1 MSSSVANFSSGVG
14 VMDATLTGITSP
26 VLDTNSAVGTADLS
40 LNATQQQYVISNT
53 NFTTATATVGNGIS
67 FSGWFY
73 PSGTQTVNSTIFD
86 ISGSGCAV
94 SLYYGTSNQLYG
106 YFNGAVVQSTVTV
119 VPGSW
124 HFFCYTI
131 YCTSITTALQSLYID
146 ASLNTN
152 GAYAATNTTG
162 SYVSFSAG
170 SGTAGT
176 GSYLGYG
183 RGAGPAYTYFNGKI
197 DDFRFYNRVLSLPEI
212 NVLYSFNYKSGTTP
226 TIVSQMYYDISYVN
240 AVQIDVSG
248 TFSGLYVTRTAQV
261 GGVTNTT
268 SSTVSCA
275 NLVFV
280 NATTWAYVDTSVA
293 ADTSYSYTVQPYVM
307 NTSGTVVNFGSITT
321 TPIFNGFFNQG
332 SGLPTAGNLTA
343 VTTANFP
350 GWSTSGSTLALCN
363 GQVAGVYTGALP
375 STVTYYLDISQNVAS
390 STSISQYVG
399 IYQGTSG
406 MVSFY
411 AWPKDTNYNT
421 TESISVSLGGTTLL
435 NQYSFP
441 AALAT
446 ANPYTAFNLPF
457 TMSAAGTYLLTITV
471 TNSAANL
478 SGINLGGVQIRSAT
492 TAGVG
497 YRTIDPSGLALYYPF
512 DLATVSGT
520 VIYDCSAGF
529 TGLPATADA
538 SLCGGAVLDTVK
550 SLAGT
555 ADVSLN
561 GSTCYVQ
568 MGSWTMPGP
577 TVGNGFTIVGWF
589 NPAQLVQ
596 AANATLCFFG
606 NGTNNLM
613 VYLNQQ
619 NNWLDFSYNVA
630 SGSEYISN
638 TYTLQSNAWNFFAM
652 TASCTGSGATAGTFT
667 YYLNDVSM
675 ATQTGAWPVTGATAF
690 TTNFLGGVP
699 VNNPVV
705 NTAGALGYFAGYLDD
720 FRVYNRA
727 LTAPD
732 VLSLWSYGF
741 AATQYANVIDP
752 SGLGAYY
759 PFDQGSVVLRSPPT
773 PITGVTVS
781 GQGTAGFTLAYAGG
795 TGLSVTTT
803 YTVNGTVVTPTGSP
817 TTGLVFTG
825 LTAPTVGQ
833 NYVWTVVITATNIV
847 GVTTGQVTV
856 YPTPTVTGS
865 WNSGPNT
872 LTFTVGNYT
881 TAGSPVYTYTVTGTG
896 TNITST
902 SFGSA
907 SATTAALTGTGPWTV
922 SVTLTAGG
930 QTVTGTGSVASITF
944 TVGSITGWTAG
955 TDVSGTSVTNGITYN
970 VYAFKPVLAPGA
982 ANYTYTM
989 GYTCGQATYVYVL
1002 AVGGG
1007 GGGGAWGGCGG
1018 GAGGV
1023 VMSPVFIS
1031 PGSDTITVSVGA
1043 GGIAGTSSTN
1053 GNQTPAASGG
1063 TTKLTF
1069 NLNTSLNINAWGGG
1083 QGFGNGLGSSGGS
1096 GSGIGA
1102 NNNSTIFMGNNN
1114 SNNYGNQG
1122 STGFYNGNYNLNG
1135 SGGGAGTSYY
1145 SNGYNGGSTS
1155 VLPTTFLSGG
1165 NGIQCFLPGI
1175 STFAPNGTAYG
1186 TYYWGGGGA
1195 GSGTCGNLA
1204 FTLPVNGGIGGGGGG
1219 GLNQTSTTGS
1229 SSGGGIALNTGGSG
1243 QYASASTTLT
1253 SGAGGANT
1261 GGGGGGVHYGT
1272 GGAGGSGIVVL
1283 AFPQT
1288 AITTNAKAVL
1298 PPAVYNSGRF
1308 NDVLSADSFNGTKT
1322 TTLSTAA
1329 YNSAKGA
1336 FSCKLINYNYFGP
1349 VMTLRHSLDLCGN
1362 YTANF
1367 YADVCGNLG
1376 TTYLG
1381 TGTSVSA
1388 WLAANGANT
1397 TYAYVTKWYDQ
1408 AMDICFNS
1416 ATQYSLGSQ
1425 PIYDVANGLIN
1436 FGYTTGVVA
1445 PSAWTS
1451 NAGNAF
1457 FNLPNGAYPYNDTSY
1472 NYTFKHYN
1480 YSIPASG
1487 SYCGWFG
1494 STGGGGTNNA
1504 SCYLLTMSS
1513 ALSASSYNNYYMA
1526 WFWDDFATAVN
1537 SVTLN
1542 DVVTTKYIS
1551 SGGTTAGSRTTY
1563 INGTLAAGPN
1573 TPITAGQPYPIR
1585 LQPNTGNC
1593 LGTINSNGNYS
1604 NAQFYYFYAFQ
1615 SSLVGPGAGTDQAI
1629 VEATPYAYAAPAAMT
1644 LTVASI
1650 TATNFVLSTS
1660 TVTGANQFM
1669 VYINGNLV
1677 YTSAT
1682 GLTSLSS
1689 VTVTPGFAGPWAV
1702 NVYAYNSGYALLASG
1717 YYDTGLIAYYPF
1729 SNNIYNYANNVSGI
1743 NDASIIGSA
1752 TAYTTTKSYKAGIT
1766 GSLYNSD
1773 GTYYGGGNCPHVFT
1787 FSNFLIP
1794 SAGGITIAFWIYPT
1808 STQQTSADT
1817 VMVCLNGGAIT
1828 LYTSYN
1834 TSNASNQISTPTYN
1848 GTTNNVTPAPI
1859 NTWTHVAFTYTLGGV
1874 ATIYINGSATYTYT
1888 DSTSRF
1894 NPNTTMTC
1902 NTLFTDN
1909 HGTGSYYGSISGYMN
1924 NFYLYT
1930 RTLTPAQIYGLYTQ

>member
-275 NLVFV
+275 SLVFV

-293 ADTSYSYTVQPYVM
+293 ADTSYSYTVRPYVM

-363 GQVAGVYTGALP
+363 GQVAGVYAGTLP

-435 NQYSFP
+435 NRYSFP

-781 GQGTAGFTLAYAGG
+781 GQGAAGFTLAYAGG

-865 WNSGPNT
+865 WNGVVANT

-970 VYAFKPVLAPGA
+970 VYAFQPSLAAGD
-982 ANYTYTM
+982 ANKSYTLSYNLT
-989 GYTCGQATYVYVL
+989 TPTYVYVL

-1007 GGGGAWGGCGG
+1007 GGGVRDGG
-1018 GAGGV
+1018 GGGGGGV
-1023 VMSPVFIS
+1023 VMNPVYLPAS
-1031 PGSDTITVSVGA
+1031 ANGSTVNNVTVSVGA
-1043 GGIAGTSSTN
+1043 GGTN
-1053 GNQTPAASGG
+1053 GTGLNASNGG
-1063 TTKLTF
+1063 NTTITF
-1069 NLNTSLNINAWGGG
+1069 L
-1083 QGFGNGLGSSGGS
+1083 
-1096 GSGIGA
+1096 
-1102 NNNSTIFMGNNN
+1102 NSTI
-1114 SNNYGNQG
+1114 
-1122 STGFYNGNYNLNG
+1122 
-1135 SGGGAGTSYY
+1135 
-1145 SNGYNGGSTS
+1145 
-1155 VLPTTFLSGG
+1155 
-1165 NGIQCFLPGI
+1165 
-1175 STFAPNGTAYG
+1175 TAY
-1186 TYYWGGGGA
+1186 
-1195 GSGTCGNLA
+1195 
-1204 FTLPVNGGIGGGGGG
+1204 GGGGGTY
-1219 GLNQTSTTGS
+1219 GLNAGNTGAS
-1229 SSGGGIALNTGGSG
+1229 SSGGGSGYSGTGET
-1243 QYASASTTLT
+1243 YATGPPGASSNNGWNFGNIGGIGKGNGTPT
-1253 SGAGGANT
+1253 SYI
-1261 GGGGGGVHYGT
+1261 GGGE
-1272 GGAGGSGIVVL
+1272 VVQE
-1283 AFPQT
+1283 P
-1288 AITTNAKAVL
+1288 
-1298 PPAVYNSGRF
+1298 
-1308 NDVLSADSFNGTKT
+1308 
-1322 TTLSTAA
+1322 
-1329 YNSAKGA
+1329 
-1336 FSCKLINYNYFGP
+1336 
-1349 VMTLRHSLDLCGN
+1349 
-1362 YTANF
+1362 
-1367 YADVCGNLG
+1367 
-1376 TTYLG
+1376 
-1381 TGTSVSA
+1381 
-1388 WLAANGANT
+1388 
-1397 TYAYVTKWYDQ
+1397 
-1408 AMDICFNS
+1408 
-1416 ATQYSLGSQ
+1416 
-1425 PIYDVANGLIN
+1425 
-1436 FGYTTGVVA
+1436 
-1445 PSAWTS
+1445 
-1451 NAGNAF
+1451 
-1457 FNLPNGAYPYNDTSY
+1457 
-1472 NYTFKHYN
+1472 
-1480 YSIPASG
+1480 
-1487 SYCGWFG
+1487 
-1494 STGGGGTNNA
+1494 
-1504 SCYLLTMSS
+1504 
-1513 ALSASSYNNYYMA
+1513 
-1526 WFWDDFATAVN
+1526 
-1537 SVTLN
+1537 
-1542 DVVTTKYIS
+1542 
-1551 SGGTTAGSRTTY
+1551 
-1563 INGTLAAGPN
+1563 
-1573 TPITAGQPYPIR
+1573 
-1585 LQPNTGNC
+1585 LQV
-1593 LGTINSNGNYS
+1593 
-1604 NAQFYYFYAFQ
+1604 Q
-1615 SSLVGPGAGTDQAI
+1615 
-1629 VEATPYAYAAPAAMT
+1629 
-1644 LTVASI
+1644 
-1650 TATNFVLSTS
+1650 
-1660 TVTGANQFM
+1660 
-1669 VYINGNLV
+1669 
-1677 YTSAT
+1677 
-1682 GLTSLSS
+1682 
-1689 VTVTPGFAGPWAV
+1689 
-1702 NVYAYNSGYALLASG
+1702 
-1717 YYDTGLIAYYPF
+1717 
-1729 SNNIYNYANNVSGI
+1729 
-1743 NDASIIGSA
+1743 
-1752 TAYTTTKSYKAGIT
+1752 
-1766 GSLYNSD
+1766 
-1773 GTYYGGGNCPHVFT
+1773 
-1787 FSNFLIP
+1787 
-1794 SAGGITIAFWIYPT
+1794 
-1808 STQQTSADT
+1808 
-1817 VMVCLNGGAIT
+1817 
-1828 LYTSYN
+1828 
-1834 TSNASNQISTPTYN
+1834 
-1848 GTTNNVTPAPI
+1848 
-1859 NTWTHVAFTYTLGGV
+1859 
-1874 ATIYINGSATYTYT
+1874 
-1888 DSTSRF
+1888 
-1894 NPNTTMTC
+1894 
-1902 NTLFTDN
+1902 
-1909 HGTGSYYGSISGYMN
+1909 
-1924 NFYLYT
+1924 
-1930 RTLTPAQIYGLYTQ
+1930 